1 LPTKK
6 PRMYV
11 TLTPELDKALR
22 ELRKV
27 SGVSSSSFVASILSE
42 AVPMVNA
49 VAESFRL
56 AKTGVRA
63 PLEPMKEAINRAM
76 IEGAQ
81 ISMQLNEHS
90 DVRKYRRAR
99 KADTK

>member
-1 LPTKK
+1 MPTKN
-6 PRMYV
+6 PRMYI
-11 TLTPELDKALR
+11 TLTPELDRALR
-22 ELRKV
+22 EFRKV
-27 SGVSSSSFVASILSE
+27 SGVSGSSFVTSILSE
-42 AVPMVNA
+42 AVPMINS

-81 ISMQLNEHS
+81 ISLELHKPP
-90 DVRKYRRAR
+90 RKKLRRAR
-99 KADTK
+99 KPDIK